1 MKRPLYII
9 FNIIYQIIICWL
21 LIILNAYYNEFLL
34 EKLTGISDNLLMKIL
49 ISIFECII
57 LLAIVNIINRA
68 VLSDTADKANRA
80 MIANRTSV
88 VQLIISGCLII
99 GMVLN

>member
-21 LIILNAYYNEFLL
+21 LIILNAYYNEFLF
-34 EKLTGISDNLLMKIL
+34 EKLTGLSGNILMKIL
-49 ISIFECII
+49 ISIFESVI
-57 LLAIVNIINRA
+57 LLTIANIINRA
-68 VLSDTADKANRA
+68 VLSDTADTARRVK
-80 MIANRTSV
+80 IANRTSV

-99 GMVLN
+99 AMVLN